1 MKTDP
6 AVPTAASRIPTKARQ
21 ALAKELRDKKQ
32 RVAPILVEIDGAIF
46 TFTYAGWIDYCQ
58 VRAQNEHAHMAAHDG
73 RLLAFVFARITTWVA
88 TDFGDHLC
96 HLDHLEHQTSPMV
109 DPSTDP
115 DLLKFTVN
123 DQPSTP

>member
-1 MKTDP
+1 MKNDP
-6 AVPTAASRIPTKARQ
+6 AVPTTASRIPTKARQ

-58 VRAQNEHAHMAAHDG
+58 VRAQNEDAHMAAHDG
-73 RLLAFVFARITTWVA
+73 RLLAFIFARITTWVA

-109 DPSTDP
+109 DPSDDP
-115 DLLKFTVN
+115 DLLSYTVT